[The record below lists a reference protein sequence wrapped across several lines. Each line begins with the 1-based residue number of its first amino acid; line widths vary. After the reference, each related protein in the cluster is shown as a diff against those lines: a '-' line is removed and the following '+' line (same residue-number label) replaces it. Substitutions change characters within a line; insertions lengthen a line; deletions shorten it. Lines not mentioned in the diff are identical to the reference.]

1 MTVPTFQQLMLPL
14 LTFLNDECEHGYAEA
29 AGALKVALAVS
40 DADLAELLPSGK
52 QTKFMNRLYW
62 AKVHLS
68 KALLVETTTPKAFRL
83 TKRGISLLNEK
94 PETVGMQLLLKFP
107 EYRAFRNGKQS
118 ASAALVPSEEV
129 VEETP
134 EEQLEAAYRT
144 IRQNLEQALL
154 THVLKAPPAFFEQ
167 LVIDLL
173 IAMGYG
179 GSRRDAGRAV
189 GKNSDGGIDGIIS
202 EDRLGLD
209 IIYLQAKRW
218 HSNVGSPEV
227 RDFVGSLVG
236 HSASKGVFLTTS
248 SFSKDARDY
257 VRKVP
262 QKVILIDG
270 SRLAELLVDYGIGVS
285 DVIAYHVKKVDT
297 DYFGTE

>member
-1 MTVPTFQQLMLPL
+1 MTVPTFQQMMLPL
-14 LTFLNDECEHGYAEA
+14 LTFLQDGGEHDYAEA
-29 AGALKVALAVS
+29 AAALKKALAVS
-40 DADLAELLPSGK
+40 DEDLAELLPSGK

-62 AKVHLS
+62 TKVHLS
-68 KALLVETTTPKAFRL
+68 KALLVETTTPKKFRL
-83 TKRGISLLNEK
+83 TNRGVELLNEMPK
-94 PETVGMQLLLKFP
+94 TVGMQLLSRFP
-107 EYRAFRNGKQS
+107 EYGVFRNGKQS
-118 ASAALVPSEEV
+118 ASPTLAPNEDVM
-129 VEETP
+129 EETP

-154 THVLKAPPAFFEQ
+154 SYVLKAPPAFFEQ

-179 GSRRDAGRAV
+179 GSRRDAGQAV

-218 HSNVGSPEV
+218 QNTVGSPEV

-262 QKVILIDG
+262 QKVVLIDG
-270 SRLAELLVDYGIGVS
+270 SRLVELMVDYGIGVS

-297 DYFGTE
+297 DYFDAE